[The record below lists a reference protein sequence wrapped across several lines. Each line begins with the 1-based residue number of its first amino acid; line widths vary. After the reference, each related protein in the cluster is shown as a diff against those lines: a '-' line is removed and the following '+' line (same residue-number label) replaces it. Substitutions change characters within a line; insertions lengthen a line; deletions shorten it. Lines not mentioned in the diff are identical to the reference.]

1 MDKNTPGCVSG
12 RIKELRKG
20 FFFRY
25 REATDRLRIASR
37 RKEAERN
44 RNVIADFTEDY
55 ARELEQRRLIEEQ
68 EKIENC
74 YRTGELKKRLANARI
89 DIWYLSSLSK
99 NDITK
104 YEEVRKA
111 LFVDAITSLE
121 ILINTS
127 GD

>member
-1 MDKNTPGCVSG
+1 M
-12 RIKELRKG
+12 RKG
-20 FFFRY
+20 FFYRY
-25 REATDRLRIASR
+25 REATDRLHLASR

-55 ARELEQRRLIEEQ
+55 ARELEQKRLIEDQ

-74 YRTGELKKRLANARI
+74 FKDGELRRRLANARI
-89 DIWYLSSLSK
+89 DIWYLPPLTK

-104 YEEVRKA
+104 FEEARKA

-127 GD
+127 

>member
-1 MDKNTPGCVSG
+1 MNKGTSDSLPG
-12 RIKELRKG
+12 RFKELCKG
-20 FFFRY
+20 FFYRY
-25 REATDRLRIASR
+25 RKATDRLRIASR

-74 YRTGELKKRLANARI
+74 FRTGELKKRLANARI

-127 GD
+127 S

>member
-1 MDKNTPGCVSG
+1 MLLPILQKTM
-12 RIKELRKG
+12 LRNFG
-20 FFFRY
+20 
-25 REATDRLRIASR
+25 
-37 RKEAERN
+37 
-44 RNVIADFTEDY
+44 
-55 ARELEQRRLIEEQ
+55 QRRLIEEQ

-74 YRTGELKKRLANARI
+74 YRSGELKKRLANVRI
-89 DIWYLSSLSK
+89 DIWYLPSLNK

-127 GD
+127 S